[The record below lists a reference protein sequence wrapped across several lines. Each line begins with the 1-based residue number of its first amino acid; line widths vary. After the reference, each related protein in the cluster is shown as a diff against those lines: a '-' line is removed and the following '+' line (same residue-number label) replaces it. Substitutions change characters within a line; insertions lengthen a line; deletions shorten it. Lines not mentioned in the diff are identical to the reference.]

1 MRKRLRRGFAG
12 MLALLMVVTNFQ
24 MNDLKVNAEETTT
37 EEKTYTMAEMGNPTM
52 AWDVVAED
60 IADGGKKLS
69 FAANYKSIFY
79 AVPAELADADIT
91 QIKFNVKSVSG
102 IEGAEVWWFGYKMYT
117 EEGYTSDASGNGI
130 GEGYSMYGNPT
141 REVPADLETPIK
153 YLAITSANEGITGPI
168 DMEITGI
175 TFTVKKVVADDSV
188 SDNNG
193 STGDDADD
201 DAQITDG
208 DYTYTMAEMGNST
221 MAWDVVAE
229 DIADGGK
236 KLTFAANYK
245 SIFYAVPAELADVDI
260 TQIKF
265 NVKSVSGI
273 EGAEVW
279 WFGYKMY
286 TEEGYTS
293 DASGNGIG
301 EGYSMYGNPTRE
313 VPADLEAP
321 IKYLAITSANEGI
334 TGPIDM
340 EITGITFTVK
350 AKEATEGGEGG
361 TDTPVV
367 PDTPAEDDGIYDFNE
382 LTKINSY
389 GVTLTVDENGVLTAD
404 YADVYQESFYALP
417 EDINPNKVQKVE
429 LLLAEGEGV
438 TVKLY
443 ESADGTGDSECNY
456 TTSMTPA
463 NPVGSFGIM
472 NLVEGTN
479 SVKITGVKFTI
490 DTSAD
495 SDVPAEK
502 NVVTYNFVDLGAPAN
517 SYGVNLTV
525 GAGGELTADY
535 QGQYQET
542 FYNLPANIDSTKV
555 KKIELVLS
563 SGNNV
568 CLKLYANAGGTGDS
582 LSNYGVSY
590 SPTAAFGS
598 FGIMNLVNGTNTV
611 KISGVKLTIE
621 DALENVEINKTYTFN
636 DLTVDNKAGISASM
650 DSATGA
656 VTYAYTGQYQEIF
669 YSIPKEI
676 DPAKVHKVTFNVSSD
691 NAGAV
696 AYKFYT
702 EENYGGNWPS
712 APDSQLT
719 YGNPVVE
726 LANGFEGIEHFGI
739 MSLGTDAYNVV
750 VDSVTFHTTGWG
762 YSEGG
767 SADGGENQEPDN
779 LIGENIILNGNFA
792 DADVS
797 MWKAAQGANSV
808 ISAETA
814 SEAIFGDVTTYGK
827 ISRDPATA
835 GTGDCFQQDVTDRVV
850 KGAEYYIEY
859 YAMLSDEYANA
870 PDNQKKVEFGPFF
883 VLDGS
888 NNYLGTAY
896 SSELSGF
903 NTQAAKVGEWTKY
916 SGYITISCRGEE
928 DKIVLRF
935 IEQGTDY
942 GSGDCV
948 KGDYYITGVSMRQ
961 TDKPVPEIPE
971 IEQDIPDWRDTIVGD
986 LGAGTIA
993 GTAVTYSEM
1002 RDETLWELVTK
1013 HFNAV
1018 TFGNELKLDAMIGNA
1033 KGQTE
1038 HVTFNGVDLE
1048 VPVLNHGT
1056 TTAML
1061 DKILAWN
1068 TANPDKQ
1075 IKVRGHVL
1083 VWHSQAPTWFFKENY
1098 DADAAY
1104 VSKEVMDLRL
1114 EWYIKTMMEYY
1125 VGPNSKY
1132 KDLFYGWDVVN
1143 EAINDSTATYRG
1155 ADESNWAAVYGDK
1168 SNEYIIKAFRWA
1180 NKYAPASLELYYN
1193 DYNDCVPSKVEGI
1206 VKLLNAVKAAEGTRI
1221 DGMGMQAHHNI
1232 DSPSVEQVDAAV
1244 RAYCAVVGKV
1254 QWTEL
1259 DIKAS
1264 SSYDGTDATREE
1276 EYNKMAYRYKA
1287 YYDVLKKLDAEDGI
1301 EVSGI
1306 IFWGTVDKYSWLQ
1319 TSNSVGGSS
1328 SGGKQCPLLFDDNY
1342 KAKPAYWAFVDPSKL
1357 TPEVKDIIIAQKV
1370 DDEYTSG
1377 SEYSMEKGATKAT
1390 VIPMWDNTGLKV
1402 VVKVQD
1408 ATVDATDAVT
1418 VYVDPAMSAGAT
1430 TPVKATVKRADAK
1443 AVSGGYEA
1451 EIAVALDS
1459 VGALKKVAM
1468 DVVVVNG
1475 TDKIAFNDTTLS
1487 QETSSKYYSIG
1498 LMKVGT
1504 TVESGTIVVDG
1515 EIDERWATVEEI
1527 PLSLGSVDADPTFKV
1542 LWDKDYLYVL
1552 ADVKDTVL
1560 NKDHAD
1566 AWMQDSI
1573 EVFIDENNKKTTGY
1587 DDDDKQYRINYAN
1600 EQSFNGQKCKA
1611 ENVISATKTV
1621 DGGYVIEAAFK
1632 WTDITPVNGSNV
1644 GFELQLNDAVSS
1656 SVRNKIN
1663 WADDTDKGWSG
1674 SNVFGTITL
1683 VGAATLPELVEDLDK
1698 LVDENATLAEKT
1710 EAAKDIIAEVK
1721 GLVEA
1726 GRLDEV
1732 LEANVEE
1739 IEALF
1744 KESINRVLNIE
1755 KENTVPEIKAVIG
1768 AIIGMDLDKEAKM
1781 VFESVSAPS
1790 LDSKYKNAFALDIK
1804 LFADDAKVQP
1814 LVPVTIRMAV
1824 PASIDQS
1831 KKVVVLHYADGATT
1845 PEKLNASITGGFLEF
1860 TTTSFS
1866 TFVVANEVENQNAG
1880 SGSTSGS
1887 TTTSTP
1893 VTPSTPSTG
1902 TTTVVAPLTG
1912 DNAYPM
1918 VIFGIMMVMACV
1930 AVLIGKKKEEEK

>member
-12 MLALLMVVTNFQ
+12 IMALLMVVTNFQ
-24 MNDLKVNAEETTT
+24 LNDFQVNAEEAAT
-37 EEKTYTMAEMGNPTM
+37 EDKTYTMAEMGNPTM

-60 IADGGKKLS
+60 IAEGGKKLT
-69 FAANYKSIFY
+69 FAANYKSVFY
-79 AVPAELADADIT
+79 AVPEELEGSEIT
-91 QIKFNVKSVSG
+91 KITFNVKSVSG
-102 IEGAEVWWFGYKMYT
+102 IEGAAPWWFGYKMFTADGYA
-117 EEGYTSDASGNGI
+117 EGASGDGVGTNP
-130 GEGYSMYGNPT
+130 EMYGNPT
-141 REVPADLETPIK
+141 REVPADL
-153 YLAITSANEGITGPI
+153 G
-168 DMEITGI
+168 
-175 TFTVKKVVADDSV
+175 
-188 SDNNG
+188 
-193 STGDDADD
+193 
-201 DAQITDG
+201 
-208 DYTYTMAEMGNST
+208 
-221 MAWDVVAE
+221 
-229 DIADGGK
+229 
-236 KLTFAANYK
+236 
-245 SIFYAVPAELADVDI
+245 
-260 TQIKF
+260 
-265 NVKSVSGI
+265 
-273 EGAEVW
+273 
-279 WFGYKMY
+279 
-286 TEEGYTS
+286 
-293 DASGNGIG
+293 
-301 EGYSMYGNPTRE
+301 
-313 VPADLEAP
+313 AP

-334 TGPIDM
+334 TDPVDM

-350 AKEATEGGEGG
+350 KDVVSGGDSEG
-361 TDTPVV
+361 DTPIV
-367 PDTPAEDDGIYDFNE
+367 PEDPDDLEDPVIPEGVYTFND
-382 LTKINSY
+382 LTKVKSY
-389 GVTLTVDENGVLTAD
+389 GVALTVSESGELTAD
-404 YADVYQESFYALP
+404 YEGQFQETFYALP
-417 EDINPNKVQKVE
+417 DDIEPYQVTKVE
-429 LLLAEGEGV
+429 LLVAEGEGV

-472 NLVEGTN
+472 NLVDGTN
-479 SVKITGVKFTI
+479 LVKITGVKFTV
-490 DTSAD
+490 DTTINP
-495 SDVPAEK
+495 DVPVEK
-502 NVVTYNFVDLGAPAN
+502 NEVTHNFVDLGVPAK

-525 GAGGELTADY
+525 GEGGELTADY
-535 QGQYQET
+535 QSQYMET

-555 KKIELVLS
+555 KKIELVLT

-568 CLKLYANAGGTGDS
+568 CLKLYANEGGAGDS
-582 LSNYGVSY
+582 VTNYGASY

-598 FGIMNLVNGTNTV
+598 FGIMNLVDGTNSV
-611 KISGVKLTIE
+611 KISGVKFTIE
-621 DALENVEINKTYTFN
+621 DSLENVEIKKTYNFN
-636 DLTVDNKAGISASM
+636 ELTADNKAGVSATV
-650 DSATGA
+650 DSDTGA
-656 VTYAYTGQYQEIF
+656 VSFAYTGQYQEVF
-669 YSIPKEI
+669 YAIPKEI
-676 DPAKVHKVTFNVSSD
+676 IPANVHKVTFNVSSD
-691 NAGAV
+691 NAGALS
-696 AYKFYT
+696 YKFYT
-702 EENYGGNWPS
+702 ADNYGGNWPS
-712 APDSQLT
+712 APESQLT

-726 LANGFEGIEHFGI
+726 LANGFEGMEHFGI
-739 MSLGTDAYNVV
+739 MSLGTDAYTAV

-767 SADGGENQEPDN
+767 NGGVGEEEDTTPDN
-779 LIGENIILNGNFA
+779 LIGDNIIINGNFA

-797 MWKAAQGANSV
+797 MWNSQQGANSV
-808 ISAETA
+808 VSAETA
-814 SEAIFGDVTTYGK
+814 EEAIFGEVTTYGK
-827 ISRDPATA
+827 ISRDPAVA
-835 GTGDCFQQDVTDRVV
+835 GTGDAFVQDVTDRVV
-850 KGAEYYIEY
+850 KGAEYYVEF
-859 YAMLSDEYANA
+859 YAMLSDEYADA
-870 PDNQKKVEFGPFF
+870 PDNQKKIEFAPYF

-896 SSELSGF
+896 SSELKNFKTTS
-903 NTQAAKVGEWTKY
+903 AKVGEWTKY
-916 SGYITISCRGEE
+916 SGYFTISCRGE
-928 DKIVLRF
+928 DDRVVLRF

-971 IEQDIPDWRDTIVGD
+971 IEKDIPDWRDTIVGD

-1018 TFGNELKLDAMIGNA
+1018 TFGNELKMDAMLGNA
-1033 KGQTE
+1033 KGETE
-1038 HVTFNGVDLE
+1038 QITFNGAALE
-1048 VPVLNHGT
+1048 VPVIKFEEKSA
-1056 TTAML
+1056 TAML

-1068 TANPDKQ
+1068 TANPDKKL
-1075 IKVRGHVL
+1075 KVRGHVL
-1083 VWHSQAPTWFFKENY
+1083 VWHSQAPDWFFKENY
-1098 DADAAY
+1098 DVNADF
-1104 VSKEVMDLRL
+1104 VSKDVMDLRL
-1114 EWYIKTMMEYY
+1114 EWYIKTVLEYY
-1125 VGPNSKY
+1125 TGADSKY

-1143 EAINDSTATYRG
+1143 EAISDGTGTYRATSEG
-1155 ADESNWAAVYGDK
+1155 DGGNPNEWASVYGSQ

-1206 VKLLNAVKAAEGTRI
+1206 VKLLEAVKAAEGTRI

-1232 DSPSVEQVDAAV
+1232 DSPSVEQVEAAV

-1287 YYDVLKKLDAEDGI
+1287 YYDVLKKLDAENGI

-1306 IFWGTVDKYSWLQ
+1306 VFWGTVDKYSWLQ

-1357 TPEVKDIIIAQKV
+1357 TPEVQNIIIAQKV

-1377 SEYSMEKGATKAT
+1377 SEYGMEKGTTKAT
-1390 VIPMWDNTGLKV
+1390 VIPMWDANGLKV

-1451 EIAVALDS
+1451 EVAVALDS

-1475 TDKIAFNDTTLS
+1475 AESVAFNDTTLS

-1498 LMKVGT
+1498 LMKVGAT
-1504 TVESGTIVVDG
+1504 AESGTIVVDG

-1552 ADVKDTVL
+1552 ADVKDSVL

-1587 DDDDKQYRINYAN
+1587 DGDDKQYRINYAN

-1611 ENVISATKTV
+1611 ENVISATKV
-1621 DGGYVIEAAFK
+1621 VSGGYVIEAAFK
-1632 WTDITPVNGSNV
+1632 WTDISPVNGTNV

-1656 SVRNKIN
+1656 SVRNKTN

-1683 VGAATLPELVEDLDK
+1683 VGAATLPELVENLDK
-1698 LVDENATLAEKT
+1698 LVDENATLQEKT
-1710 EAAKDIIAEVK
+1710 EAAKAIIAEVK
-1721 GLVEA
+1721 GLVAA

-1739 IEALF
+1739 IEKLF
-1744 KESINRVLNIE
+1744 KEAINRVLKVE
-1755 KENTVPEIKAVIG
+1755 KDNTVPEIKAVIG
-1768 AIIGMDLDKEAKM
+1768 ALIGMDLDKQAKI
-1781 VFESVSAPS
+1781 VFESVSVPS
-1790 LDSKYKNAFALDIK
+1790 LESKYKNAVAFDIK
-1804 LFADDAKVQP
+1804 LFADGAKVQP
-1814 LVPVTIRMAV
+1814 LVPVTIRMVA
-1824 PASIDQS
+1824 PPSIDKT

-1845 PEKLNASITGGFLEF
+1845 PEKLDASIKDGILEF

-1866 TFVVANEVENQNAG
+1866 TFVVANEVENQSSGG
-1880 SGSTSGS
+1880 SSGG

-1902 TTTVVAPLTG
+1902 TTVVSPLTG

-1918 VIFGIMMVMACV
+1918 VTFGVMMVLAC
-1930 AVLIGKKKEEEK
+1930 AAALIWKKREEEK